1 MKSIKKALFI
11 VFMIMATMPLIAQQS
26 LSTKPTLKN
35 SAVILAD
42 IDSKIS
48 YASDFSAQYT
58 ITQDKPAQGITI
70 TKAIMF
76 RRDRD
81 DKYLILIDEP
91 AQDKGKGYLKIAG
104 NMWLYDPVA
113 RRFTITSTRD
123 KFQDTNAS
131 VSDFT
136 QSSLSKE
143 YRIVGQTQ
151 ASLGVFKTNV
161 YELVATVSSAN
172 YPLRKIWVDEDL
184 LVRKAEDY
192 SLSGQLMRT
201 IAIPSYQRLGSKYV
215 AISIVI
221 IDALA
226 GQQVNGQFKNERTVV
241 SVAQPS
247 FAVVPDMVFTQ
258 SYLERMSQ

>member
-26 LSTKPTLKN
+26 ASTKPTLKN

-143 YRIVGQTQ
+143 YRIVSLD
-151 ASLGVFKTNV
+151 ASK
-161 YELVATVSSAN
+161 
-172 YPLRKIWVDEDL
+172 PWCI
-184 LVRKAEDY
+184 
-192 SLSGQLMRT
+192 
-201 IAIPSYQRLGSKYV
+201 
-215 AISIVI
+215 
-221 IDALA
+221 
-226 GQQVNGQFKNERTVV
+226 
-241 SVAQPS
+241 
-247 FAVVPDMVFTQ
+247 
-258 SYLERMSQ
+258 